1 MRTML
6 WLLTSALTLLP
17 AVPAIAQQGVTDT
30 EIVMGC
36 SASFTGPGA
45 PARLSHEQFTK
56 FGIDLYFRVVNEAGG
71 IHGRNVRTIY
81 YDDGFKPQ
89 EAVANTKK
97 LVEQDKVFAILAP
110 VGTASVATTLEY
122 LEQNRVPLLFRIR
135 GPRSRAVSST

>member
-6 WLLTSALTLLP
+6 WLPTVALALLP
-17 AVPAIAQQGVTDT
+17 AVPAIAQEGVTDT

-45 PARLSHEQFTK
+45 LAFLSEQFTK

-97 LVEQDKVFAILAP
+97 LVEQDKVFAVLAP
-110 VGTASVATTLEY
+110 VGTA
-122 LEQNRVPLLFRIR
+122 
-135 GPRSRAVSST
+135 